1 MIEVVNWELLG
12 KKSLWI
18 YPLCYTEH
26 ERDDNTRMYVL
37 IEVLWLQA
45 ISLDKIKDRRNQVKK
60 AVSKETNDQVCFI
73 LKKMQWINNSNIMLE
88 GTVTKDVSQPFLND
102 CLSIKYQKI

>member
-1 MIEVVNWELLG
+1 
-12 KKSLWI
+12 
-18 YPLCYTEH
+18 
-26 ERDDNTRMYVL
+26 MYVL

-73 LKKMQWINNSNIMLE
+73 LKKMQ
-88 GTVTKDVSQPFLND
+88 
-102 CLSIKYQKI
+102 

>member
-1 MIEVVNWELLG
+1 
-12 KKSLWI
+12 
-18 YPLCYTEH
+18 
-26 ERDDNTRMYVL
+26 MYVL

-73 LKKMQWINNSNIMLE
+73 PRIVK
-88 GTVTKDVSQPFLND
+88 
-102 CLSIKYQKI
+102 LS